1 MISRRSSVLL
11 GLCLPCTF
19 FFSPAAHAQDA
30 YPSRPIRILVPYAA
44 GGTTDQVARA
54 VQGPMGEFLKQT
66 IIIDNRPGAGGAI
79 GTEMVAKAPADG
91 YTLVFGNSGPSGLL
105 PLMRK
110 TPYDP
115 VKDFRPVSTV
125 AIAPLILAVPTA
137 NPAKTLKEFL
147 VAAKRAGSSW
157 NYGSVGVGSLSH
169 LTGEYF
175 NFMAGLSLTHI
186 PYNGGAPMTT
196 AFGTGQLQ
204 AAFVTGLDGQA
215 MMQAGK
221 LRYLAVASPERT
233 AIVPGLPAIAEEVPG
248 FKSVAWFGVL
258 APRGASDAVVAKLN
272 EALVYAASRPEV
284 VKMFSARN
292 VEARACTPAEMDR
305 MIRDEVAQWAP
316 VIKRANIRLD

>member
-1 MISRRSSVLL
+1 MITRRSSVLL
-11 GLCLPCTF
+11 GLCLPCTVLF
-19 FFSPAAHAQDA
+19 PLVASAQDA

-66 IIIDNRPGAGGAI
+66 IIIDNKPGAGGAI
-79 GTEMVAKAPADG
+79 GTEMVAKSPADG

-125 AIAPLILAVPTA
+125 AIAPLILAVSA
-137 NPAKTLKEFL
+137 DNPAKTLKEFL
-147 VAAKRAGSSW
+147 TAAKQAGSAW

-175 NFMAGLSLTHI
+175 NFMAGLNLTHI

-221 LRYLAVASPERT
+221 LRYLAVSSAQRT
-233 AIVPGLPAIAEEVPG
+233 PIVPGLPAIAEEVPG

-258 APRGASDAVVAKLN
+258 APRGTSDAVVAKLN

-292 VEARACTPAEMDR
+292 VEARACTPTEMEH

-316 VIKRANIRLD
+316 VVKRANIHLD

>member
-1 MISRRSSVLL
+1 MISRRTSVLL
-11 GLCLPCTF
+11 GLCLPCTLF
-19 FFSPAAHAQDA
+19 TASFAQAQDT
-30 YPSRPIRILVPYAA
+30 YPSHPIRIIVPYAA

-54 VQGPMGEFLKQT
+54 VQGPMSEFLKQT
-66 IIIDNRPGAGGAI
+66 VIIDNRPGAGGAI
-79 GTEMVAKAPADG
+79 GTDMVAKSPADG

-115 VKDFRPVSTV
+115 EKDFRPVSTV
-125 AIAPLILAVPTA
+125 AIAPLILAVSA
-137 NPAKTLKEFL
+137 DNPAKNLNDFMA
-147 VAAKRAGSSW
+147 AAKQTGNAW

-175 NFMAGLSLTHI
+175 NFMAGLNLTHI

-221 LRYLAVASPERT
+221 LRYLAVASPQRT
-233 AIVPGLPAIAEEVPG
+233 PIVPGLPAIAEEVPG

-258 APRGASDAVVAKLN
+258 APRGTPDAVVAKLN
-272 EALVYAASRPEV
+272 ESLVYATSRPEV
-284 VKMFSARN
+284 VKLFSARN
-292 VEARACTPAEMDR
+292 VEARSCTPAEMEH
-305 MIRDEVAQWAP
+305 MIRDEIAQWAP
-316 VIKRANIRLD
+316 VVKRANIHLE